1 MVLELRSDAVKL
13 YSDGEF
19 TVGDYVVYSHLP
31 HLNLRISEIR
41 ENGSFT
47 LIKVGEKEN
56 CSAVINKE
64 EIFLEKQSPLRYF
77 HPRPSVTFDFLHV
90 DSPEEHW
97 SPEGVFVSK
106 KGHRHDKVLCRKLA
120 TNITKKFLISELIPI
135 RKTHCKKEHCSTP
148 LSQHYNK
155 GVCNDCGWF
164 ICPECGSHGCKD
176 LFIDKKIKKYLCYI
190 REVKNPNFRIDEVF
204 FGFPIHT

>member
-106 KGHRHDKVLCRKLA
+106 KGIDMIKFCVVNLQPTLRKSFSFQ
-120 TNITKKFLISELIPI
+120 N
-135 RKTHCKKEHCSTP
+135 
-148 LSQHYNK
+148 
-155 GVCNDCGWF
+155 
-164 ICPECGSHGCKD
+164 
-176 LFIDKKIKKYLCYI
+176 
-190 REVKNPNFRIDEVF
+190 
-204 FGFPIHT
+204 